1 MEGDGDGRVEPE
13 GTKRSITENLMLQT
27 KTVLHKERAQSV
39 QGIPFILLKL
49 LSCSCT
55 QTRLPLKW
63 MAIES
68 LECHEFTTQSD
79 V

>member
-1 MEGDGDGRVEPE
+1 MGRGMRRGRGRRKGREGQVGGR
-13 GTKRSITENLMLQT
+13 GTIFTASD
-27 KTVLHKERAQSV
+27 TVFS
-39 QGIPFILLKL
+39 
-49 LSCSCT
+49 ST

-68 LECHEFTTQSD
+68 LDESHEFTTQSD